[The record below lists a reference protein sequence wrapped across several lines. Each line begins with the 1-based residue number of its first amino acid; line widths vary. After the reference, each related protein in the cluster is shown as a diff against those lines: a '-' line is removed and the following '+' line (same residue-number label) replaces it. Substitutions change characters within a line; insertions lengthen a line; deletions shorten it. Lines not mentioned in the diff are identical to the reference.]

1 MQDMCAD
8 SNEYL
13 VVKLI
18 ISVGQGGKK
27 ESLESPARLELI
39 CFKAIR
45 FKFDIAGCVLWSL
58 VQKEVL
64 NLLHT
69 YVVVLALGTHI
80 PLCLSIT

>member
-27 ESLESPARLELI
+27 ESLESPASLELI